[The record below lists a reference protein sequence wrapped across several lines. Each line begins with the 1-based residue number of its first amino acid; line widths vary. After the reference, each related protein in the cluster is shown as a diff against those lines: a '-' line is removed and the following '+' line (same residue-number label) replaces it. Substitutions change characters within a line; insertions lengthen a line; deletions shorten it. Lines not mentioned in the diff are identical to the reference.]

1 MKTLFVLGLSMMA
14 FSLPNL
20 DLITKGLEGGDASA
34 IAAFFEEQ
42 VEISILEEEGVFEK
56 AVARQK
62 LASFFKK
69 HEVLSFEQVH
79 KGTSKGK
86 NAEYCIGNLVTVDQ
100 SFRVYVFLE
109 SKGDR
114 QVVQELRIDAE

>member
-1 MKTLFVLGLSMMA
+1 MKTLSVLFFSIIV

-20 DLITKGLEGGDASA
+20 ESIAAGLEQGNASA
-34 IAAFFEEQ
+34 IAAFFEGQ
-42 VEISILEEEGVFEK
+42 VEISILEEEGVYDK

-69 HEVLSFEQVH
+69 HQVLSFEQVH

-86 NAEYCIGNLVTVDQ
+86 NAVYCIGNLVTVDQ

-109 SKGDR
+109 SKGGK
-114 QVVQELRIDAE
+114 QLIQELRIDTE

>member
-1 MKTLFVLGLSMMA
+1 MKTLFVLCFSMIA

-34 IAAFFEEQ
+34 IAVFFEGQ
-42 VEISILEEEGVFEK
+42 VEISILDEEGVYDK

-109 SKGDR
+109 SKGGR
-114 QVVQELRIDAE
+114 QVVQELRIDEE